1 MRNTALFISL
11 KVRPNM
17 AAYDHVTIIGV
28 GLIGG
33 SIGMAL
39 RARGLATEIVGVGRR
54 ETSLKTAQAVGAVD
68 RTTTDLITGVRQA
81 DLVIVCAP
89 VHSIAQLVSK
99 VAESCPTDCLIT
111 DAASTKANIIA
122 QIEQGLVP
130 ASNGPYFV
138 GSHPLAGDHRTG
150 PQHARGDLFE
160 GRVAVVTPTA
170 TTPAEVIEKASQFW
184 RHLGASVMEMSPAE
198 HDRVVAVTSHLP
210 HLVAFALAGSTPES
224 AGPLAARGWY
234 DTTRIAAADPELWEQ
249 IFASNDQ
256 ALLNALD
263 NFEAMVSSLKRA
275 ILDND
280 KVTLVNLLQEAKRI
294 RDALGS

>member
-1 MRNTALFISL
+1 
-11 KVRPNM
+11 
-17 AAYDHVTIIGV
+17 
-28 GLIGG
+28 
-33 SIGMAL
+33 
-39 RARGLATEIVGVGRR
+39 
-54 ETSLKTAQAVGAVD
+54 
-68 RTTTDLITGVRQA
+68 
-81 DLVIVCAP
+81 
-89 VHSIAQLVSK
+89 
-99 VAESCPTDCLIT
+99 
-111 DAASTKANIIA
+111 
-122 QIEQGLVP
+122 
-130 ASNGPYFV
+130 
-138 GSHPLAGDHRTG
+138 
-150 PQHARGDLFE
+150 
-160 GRVAVVTPTA
+160 
-170 TTPAEVIEKASQFW
+170 
-184 RHLGASVMEMSPAE
+184 MEMSPAE

-234 DTTRIAAADPELWEQ
+234 DTTRIAAADPALWEQ

>member
-1 MRNTALFISL
+1 
-11 KVRPNM
+11 M

-33 SIGMAL
+33 SIGLAL

-54 ETSLKTAQAVGAVD
+54 ETSLATARAVGAVD
-68 RTTTDLITGVRQA
+68 RTTTDLTAGVNEA
-81 DLVIVCAP
+81 NLVIVCAP
-89 VHSIAQLVSK
+89 VCSITKLVSK
-99 VAESCPTDCLIT
+99 VAESCPSDCLIT
-111 DAASTKANIIA
+111 DAASTKAKIVA
-122 QIEQGLVP
+122 QIEHGLSP
-130 ASNGPYFV
+130 ALNGPSFV
-138 GSHPLAGDHRTG
+138 GSHPLAGDHRAG
-150 PQHARGDLFE
+150 PQHARGDLFK

-170 TTPAEVIEKASQFW
+170 TTPAEAIAKVSQFW
-184 RHLGASVMEMSPAE
+184 QHLGARVLEMSPAE
-198 HDRVVAVTSHLP
+198 HDQIVAVTSHLP

-234 DTTRIAAADPELWEQ
+234 DTTRIAAADPELWQQ

-256 ALLNALD
+256 ALLSALD
-263 NFEAMVSSLKRA
+263 NFEALVSSLRRA

-280 KVTLVNLLQEAKRI
+280 KVTLINLLQEAKRI